1 MTGSLAAGLD
11 LGTSGLKG
19 VVLGDDGTV
28 VARAAAP
35 YPTAR
40 PQPGVAEQDPGDWFR
55 AIEAVVRR
63 LMVSCPAESL
73 TGLGLT
79 AMIPTLVLLDAA
91 GDPVGPAITWE
102 DARAEVDGAA
112 VREAFG
118 GDELY
123 RRTGQWVDGRY
134 LLPMFARL
142 CRDDPGRAAAAVTIT
157 GAKDHLY
164 QLLTGRLA
172 TDPSTA
178 AGFGC
183 FDLATGGWASDL
195 VSVSL
200 GPQAAAS
207 RPSLPAVEPTA
218 SSAPLTAD
226 ASRRLGLPAGLPVW
240 LGGADSVCAAFGL
253 GVREPGGAALIAG
266 TSTVILGFRP
276 EPVWDERHR
285 FLVTPG
291 AGSAWGLEMDL
302 VSTGSAVAWLA
313 GLLGLDGGQERLL
326 ALAASATPGA
336 RGVSLLPFLGP
347 GEQGALW
354 DPSLRGSILGLT
366 LSHEPGDLARALLEA
381 ITIETARCL
390 DVLDQV
396 GVSGEVSVSGWAS
409 ADPLPR
415 WLADVTGRTVRVG
428 AGESEDASAVGAALI
443 ALGGVDKGPVPSM
456 ATGHVFEPVAGGGD
470 GWEDVR
476 RRHEA
481 ALVAMQT
488 MEA

>member
-1 MTGSLAAGLD
+1 
-11 LGTSGLKG
+11 
-19 VVLGDDGTV
+19 
-28 VARAAAP
+28 
-35 YPTAR
+35 
-40 PQPGVAEQDPGDWFR
+40 
-55 AIEAVVRR
+55 
-63 LMVSCPAESL
+63 
-73 TGLGLT
+73 
-79 AMIPTLVLLDAA
+79 
-91 GDPVGPAITWE
+91 
-102 DARAEVDGAA
+102 
-112 VREAFG
+112 
-118 GDELY
+118 
-123 RRTGQWVDGRY
+123 
-134 LLPMFARL
+134 
-142 CRDDPGRAAAAVTIT
+142 
-157 GAKDHLY
+157 
-164 QLLTGRLA
+164 
-172 TDPSTA
+172 
-178 AGFGC
+178 
-183 FDLATGGWASDL
+183 
-195 VSVSL
+195 
-200 GPQAAAS
+200 
-207 RPSLPAVEPTA
+207 
-218 SSAPLTAD
+218 
-226 ASRRLGLPAGLPVW
+226 
-240 LGGADSVCAAFGL
+240 
-253 GVREPGGAALIAG
+253 
-266 TSTVILGFRP
+266 
-276 EPVWDERHR
+276 
-285 FLVTPG
+285 
-291 AGSAWGLEMDL
+291 MDL

-428 AGESEDASAVGAALI
+428 ANESEDASAVGAALI